1 MSELREL
8 DELVFTY
15 QKEGKH
21 ISIYPVIHD
30 EINFSKHG
38 SRILDEVKP
47 DVLAVELPRSL
58 RKELGKAISRMPS
71 YTLVHQND
79 VEYNKTNSYVVHPG
93 EAIYWFSYLA
103 RERGIQLEFVD
114 NYYRSSHS
122 WSVPLRYY
130 HLASIGWE
138 KFWEEGKL
146 FLAKHLSDP
155 HHYARSHKMAERLLE
170 IDGDIL
176 LICGAAHW
184 PITHLKLLEDGYTP
198 EKNIFE
204 NIEIPNSTSLE
215 LEEHHSEW
223 KLSDIHPHTLHLAS
237 NDLPYYLSEM
247 IKNDLEGKEF
257 NNLDAIRSIFFE
269 AEKVYNS
276 KFDDKISLGSYV
288 RLFQYL
294 RNLCRIAGKILPD
307 LYDLILVAKGMGDD
321 DYAYEVFR
329 TAVSYPFSPEEPLDD
344 QVKFMPSDLQNEV
357 IKFAFKRRYRRPVLK
372 EVDNLDDF
380 DPIPEEEYTGQWKE
394 IWDEESPEGYVSYPP
409 EDEYLERYLR
419 FLEKKLTEVLRE
431 EKSQS
436 LQFDTSLEDGIDWRQ
451 TISHYHEGKMYVKKY
466 PRNVPPIGAL
476 IVQFAEEPVSDEY
489 RHYST
494 LYAEHERESHLSI
507 FSTEVAKEFV
517 GPGIC
522 RIRFAAIISQF
533 PPLGIPVRIPYSED
547 DLKLKLIYAA
557 MNMSL
562 SNIIG
567 FVSPKPP
574 SSAHRYFASQYG
586 FRIIYLPMIQL
597 TKSAMHRL
605 KTMHLLANRSF
616 REDAGEYI
624 GF

>member
-1 MSELREL
+1 MNELREL
-8 DELVFTY
+8 EELVFSY
-15 QKEGKH
+15 HKNGKN
-21 ISIYPVIHD
+21 INIFPVIHD
-30 EINFSKHG
+30 DMNFSKHTP
-38 SRILDEVKP
+38 RILEIFKP
-47 DVLAVELPRSL
+47 DVLAVELPESVRT
-58 RKELGKAISRMPS
+58 ELELAISRLPA
-71 YTLVHQND
+71 YTLVH
-79 VEYNKTNSYVVHPG
+79 NKDSGHNKSNSFVVHPG
-93 EAIYWFSYLA
+93 EAIYWISYLA
-103 RERGIQLEFVD
+103 KEKGIHLEFID
-114 NYYRSSHS
+114 SYFASSHS
-122 WSVPLRYY
+122 WSIPFRYY
-130 HLASIGWE
+130 QLASIGWK
-138 KFWEEGKL
+138 KFWEKGHT
-146 FLAKHLSDP
+146 FLTKHQSNP
-155 HHYARSHKMAERLLE
+155 FQHVRSYKMAERLLL
-170 IDGDIL
+170 IKGNIL
-176 LICGAAHW
+176 LVCGAAHW
-184 PITHLKLLEDGYTP
+184 AIIHKKLLQEGYTTTCDVFDKFDIFTPTLP
-198 EKNIFE
+198 EIQ
-204 NIEIPNSTSLE
+204 EIT
-215 LEEHHSEW
+215 SEW

-237 NDLPYYLSEM
+237 NDLPYYLADM
-247 IKNDLEGKEF
+247 IKNDLEGKDF
-257 NNLDAIRSIFFE
+257 DILDTIRNIFFD

-307 LYDLILVAKGMGDD
+307 LYDLILAAKGMGDD

-329 TAVSYPFSPEEPLDD
+329 TAVSYPFSPEGPLED

-436 LQFDTSLEDGIDWRQ
+436 MQFDTSLEDGIDWRQ

-476 IVQFAEEPVSDEY
+476 IVQFAEEPISEDY

-507 FSTEVAKEFV
+507 LSTEIAKEFV

-547 DLKLKLIYAA
+547 DLKLRLIYAA

-574 SSAHRYFASQYG
+574 SASHRYFASQYG
-586 FRIIYLPMIQL
+586 FRLIYLPMVQL

-605 KTMHLLANRSF
+605 KTMHLLANHSF
-616 REDAGEYI
+616 REDAGEFI